1 MPGMFIVPSVVD
13 STNGNWSLAWCTL
26 TPGTVVA
33 AFAMFMMRRNSI
45 AAKVAKDRGRSTL

>member
-1 MPGMFIVPSVVD
+1 MPGMFIVPSVVG